1 DNTISTGSES
11 FWDFI
16 EIQKNEKTQKI
27 QDADARKYKNKIFVS
42 LNEHINALNFK
53 LKFKLNKI
61 FQEECIKIYDEILDF
76 LSFYEFYKS
85 FGARKVK
92 NPNYIAASLIYFN
105 FARLGENKARKDLAK
120 ALNLSLSSLNSVC
133 STVSRHLKGIPGYY
147 FILDLI
153 NADRLTED
161 EYLSLLESNVDE
173 YIGYAMKK
181 GIIVSSLHT
190 NGILLTEQISQSLID
205 SGLTLIIFSIDA
217 INEGTYQEI
226 RRNKDYNKI
235 IKNIYK
241 LIELKQKTNSKFP
254 FIRVSFSKNKV
265 NYRDL
270 PQFIKYWEDK
280 IDDIS
285 ISSFC
290 NPFVGKRK
298 YYEME
303 EIYRLESSYLGTCY
317 EPNQRLIVFS
327 NGNVG
332 PCCSFFAEELIVG
345 NIYKDSIY
353 DIWNGVQMED
363 IRLSVNGNILQQTI
377 VCRKCRFSKVDN
389 FLENN

>member
-1 DNTISTGSES
+1 MQNKIYNFLEKDKNIGEKFKAYRKKWEKCKNIKDVPNYPLHLNFELVSGCNLNCDFCVHSLRSE
-11 FWDFI
+11 D
-16 EIQKNEKTQKI
+16 KKI
-27 QDADARKYKNKIFVS
+27 NKYKIPFKKYCEIIDEGLEKGLCSIELNGINEPFVQ
-42 LNEHINALNFK
+42 K
-53 LKFKLNKI
+53 
-61 FQEECIKIYDEILDF
+61 
-76 LSFYEFYKS
+76 
-85 FGARKVK
+85 
-92 NPNYIAASLIYFN
+92 
-105 FARLGENKARKDLAK
+105 
-120 ALNLSLSSLNSVC
+120 
-133 STVSRHLKGIPGYY
+133 
-147 FILDLI
+147 
-153 NADRLTED
+153 
-161 EYLSLLESNVDE
+161 NVDE